1 MIFGAAVYDS
11 IESDEEEHQKEA
23 LQGWRWWWLWFWW
36 WLWWRWRWTT
46 MITMIVDV
54 DDENNDLDDLDDKH
68 GDDDGNYHN
77 WTPLLGKVQEVSV
90 IRRIWLGVL
99 LKTDS
104 QSFLWLVAPDQFKR
118 TSTDFPDKSD
128 HFERESHLDPPANRQ
143 ALLVRG
149 LYFWIVNFGNS
160 IGQLCPLS
168 SHLCGHKI
176 ENKQKWSKSETK
188 QKGWKVKVKKRHS
201 PRVFYH

>member
-23 LQGWRWWWLWFWW
+23 LQGWRWRWLWFWW

-54 DDENNDLDDLDDKH
+54 DDEDNDLDD
-68 GDDDGNYHN
+68 
-77 WTPLLGKVQEVSV
+77 WMEVSV
-90 IRRIWLGVL
+90 IRHLFGRIWLGVL

-128 HFERESHLDPPANRQ
+128 HFERESHLDPPANWQ
-143 ALLVRG
+143 ALIVRG

-176 ENKQKWSKSETK
+176 ENKQKLSKSETT